1 MALVLSAALLPF
13 SSSLLQRLPRST
25 SKLRVVSSHGG
36 GGVELIAD
44 SAAPSAERVSF
55 GFKNLAETFWV
66 NVQRA
71 EGRPFS
77 VGLNS
82 PLYFG
87 DSKLETVENVA
98 IRVEL
103 KNGCVGWGEV
113 QVSVTDVN
121 LETVLAKAEQVCSYL
136 RHTPPATLNSMFDDI
151 TGLLS
156 PREFAPIR
164 AGVEMALI
172 DAVANSIRVPLWRLF
187 GGVTSTLTTAITVP
201 IVSPAEATILASKY
215 YNQGFGTLKLVVGKN
230 FAAELAAI
238 EAIHAALPCC
248 SLMFDAN
255 EGYTAEEAIKFLEK
269 LKDMGIVPL
278 VFEQPVDRDDWKGLR
293 QVSNVA
299 RTYGI
304 PVAVDESCR
313 SLTDVQKIIDE
324 NLVDAINIKLPKF
337 GVLGVL
343 EITNLARKSGLTL
356 MVDSMA
362 ETRLATGFA
371 GHLAAGVG
379 CFKYI
384 VLDTPFLLAEDPV
397 VGGYEVSG
405 AVYKFNNARGQ
416 GGFLNWDLLPEA
428 GGLR

>member
-113 QVSVTDVN
+113 QVLPSVTDVN

-156 PREFAPIR
+156 PREFAP
-164 AGVEMALI
+164 
-172 DAVANSIRVPLWRLF
+172 
-187 GGVTSTLTTAITVP
+187 
-201 IVSPAEATILASKY
+201 VSEIFPYEFCFY
-215 YNQGFGTLKLVVGKN
+215 FW
-230 FAAELAAI
+230 
-238 EAIHAALPCC
+238 
-248 SLMFDAN
+248 
-255 EGYTAEEAIKFLEK
+255 
-269 LKDMGIVPL
+269 
-278 VFEQPVDRDDWKGLR
+278 VDFTER
-293 QVSNVA
+293 N
-299 RTYGI
+299 
-304 PVAVDESCR
+304 
-313 SLTDVQKIIDE
+313 
-324 NLVDAINIKLPKF
+324 
-337 GVLGVL
+337 
-343 EITNLARKSGLTL
+343 
-356 MVDSMA
+356 
-362 ETRLATGFA
+362 
-371 GHLAAGVG
+371 
-379 CFKYI
+379 
-384 VLDTPFLLAEDPV
+384 
-397 VGGYEVSG
+397 
-405 AVYKFNNARGQ
+405 
-416 GGFLNWDLLPEA
+416 
-428 GGLR
+428 